1 MKEAVVSKGDVK
13 DFLERQILEVTRLR
27 VWVDEGWGGQGI
39 SGQET
44 QGWRSSLT
52 QDHTASY

>member
-1 MKEAVVSKGDVK
+1 MKEAVVSEGDVK

-27 VWVDEGWGGQGI
+27 VWVAEGWGGQGI

-52 QDHTASY
+52 QDHTASH